1 MDTHTV
7 ANPPSIAVLLLTQT
21 SECSPGPTNAQQA
34 LKMLISPPKHSLAT
48 QMLTHTTLP
57 QWSRSIMRLQPTSSS
72 LTLT

>member
-1 MDTHTV
+1 MDMHTV
-7 ANPPSIAVLLLTQT
+7 ANPPNIPVLLLTQT

-34 LKMLISPPKHSLAT
+34 PKMLIRPPKHSLAP